1 MERREIRE
9 NVFQTEYDV
18 LIVGAGVAGMNCAM
32 HLPTGFR
39 VLMISKGGLRE
50 SDSYLAQGG
59 ICVLRDPEDFDGYF
73 EDTMRAGHYENDP
86 ATVRCYTR
94 ARGRIPV
101 PGSSTMPT
109 ARAEKLRRI
118 C

>member
-59 ICVLRDPEDFDGYF
+59 ICVLRDPRTSTAISKIPCG
-73 EDTMRAGHYENDP
+73 
-86 ATVRCYTR
+86 
-94 ARGRIPV
+94 RGITKTTPRPCAV
-101 PGSSTMPT
+101 
-109 ARAEKLRRI
+109 
-118 C
+118 

>member
-39 VLMISKGGLRE
+39 VLMISKGGLR
-50 SDSYLAQGG
+50 
-59 ICVLRDPEDFDGYF
+59 
-73 EDTMRAGHYENDP
+73 
-86 ATVRCYTR
+86 
-94 ARGRIPV
+94 
-101 PGSSTMPT
+101 
-109 ARAEKLRRI
+109 
-118 C
+118 